1 MRGDGAAGI
10 ETDTCSPQLE
20 LTQYNL
26 EGIEMSDRKL
36 RKEAGPVGLLFA
48 SVSAMIGSGW
58 LFAGLHAAKTAGP
71 GAIWSW
77 VIGAGAVLLLAL
89 VFSEITTMMP
99 KSGALVHAS
108 HVSHGQLVG
117 RVWGWLLFFAYVSV
131 APIEVMAV
139 LTYANN
145 YLPGLVD
152 PKTAVLTSSGFFWA
166 VIMLAVFV
174 LLNMLVIRWV
184 LMINTVATWW
194 KIAIPA
200 LTVVILMLFSFHP
213 SNLTVTQGDGGVT
226 GIFSAVAT
234 AGVIFS
240 MLGFR
245 QAIDMA
251 GETANPSRNIPFAVI
266 GSVLLASAIYI
277 ALQIAFILALSP
289 ADIANGWGN
298 LHFAGITGPLAA
310 ISTAVG
316 AAWWGAILYADAIVS
331 PGATGFIFSTATSR
345 IAMANGEMGTF
356 PEWLAHVNTRGV
368 PVAALIVTYIVGV
381 IFFFPFPS
389 WQKLVGYISSITV
402 LTYGLGAVVLLHL
415 RRKQPDAKRPF
426 RLGGAW
432 VIAPLSFIVSTW
444 IIQWTGLETGSFLF
458 GAIAI
463 VFAVYTAIFYATG
476 GTSRAFG
483 WREGW
488 WLLPYFAGLWTM
500 LYFGPAAMGGDGV
513 LSFGASLAVG
523 AIFSLVILALALAT
537 GLGAEATRD
546 WLNEINLKEDGPAKL

>member
-1 MRGDGAAGI
+1 
-10 ETDTCSPQLE
+10 
-20 LTQYNL
+20 
-26 EGIEMSDRKL
+26 MSDGTL

-48 SVSAMIGSGW
+48 SVSAMVGSGW

-71 GAIWSW
+71 GSIWSW

-108 HVSHGQLVG
+108 HVSHGVMVG

-131 APIEVMAV
+131 APVEVMAV
-139 LTYANN
+139 LTYADN

-152 PKTAVLTSSGFFWA
+152 PKTAVLTATGFFWA
-166 VIMLAVFV
+166 VIMLAAFV

-200 LTVVILMLFSFHP
+200 LTVVILMTLSYHP
-213 SNLTVTQGDGGVT
+213 SNFAITQGDGGVT

-251 GETANPSRNIPFAVI
+251 GETANPSRNIPIAVI
-266 GSVLLASAIYI
+266 GSVVLASAIYI
-277 ALQIAFILALSP
+277 ALQVAFILALSP
-289 ADIANGWGN
+289 ADISNGWNN
-298 LHFAGITGPLAA
+298 LHFTGITGPLAA

-316 AAWWGAILYADAIVS
+316 AAWWGVVLYADAIVS

-345 IAMANGEMGTF
+345 VAMANGEMGAF
-356 PEWLAHVNTRGV
+356 PAWLARVNPRGV
-368 PVAALIVTYIVGV
+368 PVAALIVTYFVGV

-415 RRKQPDAKRPF
+415 RRAVPDAERPF
-426 RLGGAW
+426 RLRGAW
-432 VIAPLSFIVSTW
+432 VIAPLSFVVSTW
-444 IIQWTGLETGSFLF
+444 IIQWTGLATGSFLF
-458 GAIAI
+458 GAIA
-463 VFAVYTAIFYATG
+463 VLFALYTG
-476 GTSRAFG
+476 GYYLMGGKTGAFG

-488 WLLPYFAGLWTM
+488 WLFPYFAGLWLL
-500 LYFGPAAMGGDGV
+500 LYFGPVAMGGDGV
-513 LSFGASLAVG
+513 MTFGISLIVG
-523 AIFSLVILALALAT
+523 AIFSLIILALALAL
-537 GLGAEATRD
+537 GLGQSETAR
-546 WLNEINLKEDGPAKL
+546 WLAEINSKEGEAVEP